1 MRIASLF
8 FVKQFTLKQIQIG
21 LVVLYF
27 TYKLP
32 EMGIDKA
39 KLTSRIDHPFTVK
52 ENTSMKNNHKLGAF
66 LAALGVLA
74 GILTLYFLADTYNT
88 VIHTH
93 FAAGE
98 WEESNTVRFVYA
110 LLGWLGTA
118 AGALS
123 AAVLWGFLKKQDWA
137 WFWGAIAAT
146 ILLLAGFFPMIPAA
160 DSGLPFPTIWVFLLG
175 AVVWFGM
182 LFIGG
187 VDKKIIGLTFTAGLA
202 YVLTFIDGVAPIS
215 KFQTTFQPPTEFVP
229 NPNTFWNGMYVI
241 SQQVNWWGAAGW
253 AIFIFAALKRKSWA
267 IPVGIFA
274 ATMSMIGGYPMGI
287 HNVMV
292 VKRFSMF
299 LPAPIISTI
308 LLIILLLPGTQ
319 KLLSAENS
327 KAA

>member
-1 MRIASLF
+1 
-8 FVKQFTLKQIQIG
+8 
-21 LVVLYF
+21 
-27 TYKLP
+27 
-32 EMGIDKA
+32 
-39 KLTSRIDHPFTVK
+39 
-52 ENTSMKNNHKLGAF
+52 MKNNTKLGIV
-66 LAALGVLA
+66 LAMLGILA
-74 GILTLYFLADTYNT
+74 GILCLYFLAETYNT

-123 AAVLWGFLKKQDWA
+123 VSVLWGFLKKQDWA

-160 DSGLPFPTIWVFLLG
+160 DSGLPVPTLWVFLL
-175 AVVWFGM
+175 AAIMWFGM

-187 VDKKIIGLTFTAGLA
+187 VDKKVIGLTFTAGLA

-215 KFQTTFQPPTEFVP
+215 KFQTTFQPAETFVQ

-241 SQQVNWWGAAGW
+241 LQQVNWWGAAAW

-274 ATMSMIGGYPMGI
+274 AAMSMIGGYPLGI
-287 HNVMV
+287 NNALFEVH
-292 VKRFSMF
+292 RFSMF
-299 LPAPIISTI
+299 LPAPILSTI
-308 LLIILLLPGTQ
+308 LLIVLLLPGTR
-319 KLLSAENS
+319 KMLEAWNA
-327 KAA
+327 KG